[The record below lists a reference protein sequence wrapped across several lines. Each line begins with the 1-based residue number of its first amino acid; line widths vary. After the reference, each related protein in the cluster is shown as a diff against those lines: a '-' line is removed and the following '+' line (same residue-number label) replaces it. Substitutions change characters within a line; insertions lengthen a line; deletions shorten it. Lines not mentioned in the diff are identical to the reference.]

1 MKCIKIYDKSN
12 NVIINDTKSVSKNS
26 YIQVFNHIKDNLTI
40 IKDDSDIIL
49 RVENVD
55 DIIFNISDKTL
66 TTKSVSDNIDRAV
79 IYLDEDEFNVIIDFI
94 KNNNN
99 NEI

>member
-94 KNNNN
+94 KNNNK